1 MFGSVIIGGCVHAVG
16 HSTNGQTVVA
26 YHCDCIC
33 PGLHNPL
40 IECDRTLSVAAAF
53 PSLRL

>member
-1 MFGSVIIGGCVHAVG
+1 MFGSVIIGGCIHAVG

-33 PGLHNPL
+33 QGLHNPL
-40 IECDRTLSVAAAF
+40 IECDRTLTVAAAF